1 MADEFL
7 TEEEVLQALQISK
20 GELDQLVAEN
30 KLPATEEGG
39 ERRFNKADVDGLK
52 KVLETRATIMAGGID
67 LEEFDIVEDA
77 SLGGYM
83 TIDDAK
89 STLQCSQEEIDQ
101 FISEGSLTPIR
112 DAGTLKFQV
121 ADVKRLHQ
129 ERQERATEIASEDE
143 SITYDQAIQELQ
155 CGREEIDKLIADG
168 TLTPFEEEGVQKFS
182 AGQVEQVRKRRQR
195 KSTVMESLGEGIEGA
210 AMSADEVVQELGIS
224 SHELEQFVAE
234 GKLTATEQDGR
245 TVYDPGEVYLLRR
258 QLRPSTVIEGVAY
271 VDYDQALQDLQ
282 TSRNE
287 LDRLVAEGL
296 LKPYRDEEGV
306 KFRKEDIDEAK
317 RTLEQKATVLEKKR
331 GSQVMEGTEDLFLID
346 EEAESVTLDS
356 VLMGEQRAQ
365 AEEPGSKVD
374 VGAAAGAEADVDQT
388 GVIPVSESPETA
400 EEESIFD
407 FGEEDLDLDS
417 SDSSVVDIKVEAPS
431 EEIPPE
437 QEPSS
442 NMLEIGS
449 GLGLDAD
456 ESGDLIQI
464 DEEIASSEIL
474 PLEEESDE
482 SSADSDIMTD
492 VLQVGEEESSQDDIL
507 GDLLEIEE
515 EPESGT
521 GLPAGAAAGF
531 EETVDISET
540 SDVTAD
546 ITQLDEETYEGTDLS
561 EVLGTEEE
569 VSELYEEPPIAAPEE
584 QFAPGAYVAPAGY
597 AEPAVIGGG
606 WVLTMVVVL
615 VFMIGA
621 GMLLFAQTLGPNY
634 APGFADATQKIVKK
648 VGLM

>member
-1 MADEFL
+1 
-7 TEEEVLQALQISK
+7 
-20 GELDQLVAEN
+20 
-30 KLPATEEGG
+30 
-39 ERRFNKADVDGLK
+39 
-52 KVLETRATIMAGGID
+52 
-67 LEEFDIVEDA
+67 
-77 SLGGYM
+77 
-83 TIDDAK
+83 
-89 STLQCSQEEIDQ
+89 
-101 FISEGSLTPIR
+101 
-112 DAGTLKFQV
+112 
-121 ADVKRLHQ
+121 
-129 ERQERATEIASEDE
+129 
-143 SITYDQAIQELQ
+143 
-155 CGREEIDKLIADG
+155 
-168 TLTPFEEEGVQKFS
+168 
-182 AGQVEQVRKRRQR
+182 
-195 KSTVMESLGEGIEGA
+195 
-210 AMSADEVVQELGIS
+210 
-224 SHELEQFVAE
+224 
-234 GKLTATEQDGR
+234 
-245 TVYDPGEVYLLRR
+245 
-258 QLRPSTVIEGVAY
+258 
-271 VDYDQALQDLQ
+271 
-282 TSRNE
+282 
-287 LDRLVAEGL
+287 
-296 LKPYRDEEGV
+296 
-306 KFRKEDIDEAK
+306 
-317 RTLEQKATVLEKKR
+317 
-331 GSQVMEGTEDLFLID
+331 MEGTEDLFLID